1 MPYKLISTEGAQSF
15 ELRTGA
21 PLVVGRAMTSDIP
34 VLDPTISRRHAE
46 LLWDE
51 SGIHVRDLGS
61 SNGTFLNGMRVETA
75 KLSAGDVITFGKV
88 AFRVKEVSG
97 EPTPPPRPLELSPPP
112 SATIVRR
119 LPVRD
124 SSQAL
129 VAALRASG
137 QQRAVDETTSPGV
150 DH

>member
-1 MPYKLISTEGAQSF
+1 MPYKLIATEGAQSY

-51 SGIHVRDLGS
+51 AGIHVRDLGS
-61 SNGTFLNGMRVETA
+61 SNGTFLNGMRVDTA

-88 AFRVKEVSG
+88 AFRVKEIQQG
-97 EPTPPPRPLELSPPP
+97 APTPQREMTPLPPAG
-112 SATIVRR
+112 ATIVR
-119 LPVRD
+119 
-124 SSQAL
+124 
-129 VAALRASG
+129 
-137 QQRAVDETTSPGV
+137 
-150 DH
+150 